1 MNIKSTTAGLIF
13 FSCKWVHHL
22 VIFDFY
28 ENDIENVFFFNF
40 FRRILLYKQHFMK
53 QLLKDTYG
61 FIFEEKLMDEIAQVS
76 LVRDFN
82 EGDVLIDFGDYIKK
96 MPLLISGAIKILR
109 EDFDE
114 GELLLYFIEKGD
126 TCAMTMACCLGDTK
140 SEIRAV
146 AETKGQVVMIPVANM
161 EEWLGKYKSW
171 RNYVF
176 NSYNNR
182 LKEMLSAIDSLAFMN
197 MDERL
202 LHYLHDKAKIN
213 NSKEIHNTHQEI
225 AYDLHTSRVVI
236 SRLLKALENDGL
248 IRLNRASI
256 ELLKGK

>member
-1 MNIKSTTAGLIF
+1 MIDILK
-13 FSCKWVHHL
+13 
-22 VIFDFY
+22 
-28 ENDIENVFFFNF
+28 EN
-40 FRRILLYKQHFMK
+40 
-53 QLLKDTYG
+53 YG
-61 FIFEEKLMDEIAQVS
+61 FIFEEKLLEEIAQAS
-76 LVRDFN
+76 TLRTFE
-82 EGDVLIDFGDYIKK
+82 EGDILIDFGDYIKF

-114 GELLLYFIEKGD
+114 GELLLYFLEKGD
-126 TCAMTMACCLGDTK
+126 TCAMTMACCLGETK

-146 AETKGQVVMIPVANM
+146 AETKGEVVMIPVAKM

-182 LKEMLSAIDSLAFMN
+182 LKEMLMAIDNLAFMN

-202 LHYLHDKAKIN
+202 YNYLLDKAQIN
-213 NSKEIHNTHQEI
+213 KTDFIQNTHQEI

-236 SRLLKALENDGL
+236 SRLLKALENEGKIKL
-248 IRLNRASI
+248 HRASI
-256 ELLKGK
+256 ELVRQ

>member
-1 MNIKSTTAGLIF
+1 
-13 FSCKWVHHL
+13 
-22 VIFDFY
+22 
-28 ENDIENVFFFNF
+28 
-40 FRRILLYKQHFMK
+40 MK
-53 QLLKDTYG
+53 DLLKQTYG
-61 FIFEEKLMDEIAQVS
+61 FIFEEALIEEIAEVS
-76 LVRDFN
+76 LLRDFS
-82 EGDVLIDFGDYIKK
+82 EGDILIDFGDYIKK
-96 MPLLISGAIKILR
+96 MPLLIEGAIKILR

-126 TCAMTMACCLGDTK
+126 TCAMTMACCMGETK

-146 AETKGQVVMIPVANM
+146 AETKGIVIMIPVHKM

-182 LKEMLSAIDSLAFMN
+182 LKEMLSAIDNLAFMK

-202 LHYLHDKAKIN
+202 LNYLFDKSKIN
-213 NSKEIHNTHQEI
+213 HSKEIHATHQEI

-236 SRLLKALENDGL
+236 SRLLKALENDNKIKL
-248 IRLNRASI
+248 HRASI
-256 ELLKGK
+256 ELLK

>member
-1 MNIKSTTAGLIF
+1 MT
-13 FSCKWVHHL
+13 
-22 VIFDFY
+22 
-28 ENDIENVFFFNF
+28 E
-40 FRRILLYKQHFMK
+40 
-53 QLLKDTYG
+53 LLKQTYG
-61 FIFEEKLMDEIAQVS
+61 YVFEEQLIEEIAMVS
-76 LVRDFN
+76 QLKEFQ
-82 EGDVLIDFGDYIKK
+82 EGDILIDFGDYIRN

-126 TCAMTMACCLGDTK
+126 TCAMTMACCIGNTK

-146 AETKGQVVMIPVANM
+146 AETKGLVIMIPVSKM
-161 EEWLGKYKSW
+161 EAWLGKYKSW

-182 LKEMLSAIDSLAFMN
+182 MKEMLSAIDSLAFKN

-202 LHYLHDKAKIN
+202 FNYLIDKSKIN
-213 NSKEIHNTHQEI
+213 NSKFIQNTHQEI

-236 SRLLKALENDGL
+236 SRLLKALENREKIKL
-248 IRLNRASI
+248 QRASI
-256 ELLKGK
+256 ELLIK

>member
-1 MNIKSTTAGLIF
+1 MLDIIK
-13 FSCKWVHHL
+13 
-22 VIFDFY
+22 
-28 ENDIENVFFFNF
+28 EN
-40 FRRILLYKQHFMK
+40 
-53 QLLKDTYG
+53 YG
-61 FIFEEKLMDEIAQVS
+61 TIFEEKLLEEIAQVAHIY
-76 LVRDFN
+76 DFK
-82 EGDVLIDFGDYIKK
+82 EGDVLIDFGDYIKN
-96 MPLLISGAIKILR
+96 MPLLLKGAIKILR

-146 AETKGQVVMIPVANM
+146 AETDVKLIMIPVNKM

-171 RNYVF
+171 RNFVF

-182 LKEMLSAIDSLAFMN
+182 LKEMLSAIDNLAFMN

-202 LHYLHDKAKIN
+202 LNYLFDKAKIN
-213 NSKEIHNTHQEI
+213 KSKEIQSTHQEI

-236 SRLLKALENDGL
+236 SRLLKALENEGR
-248 IRLNRASI
+248 IRLHRASI
-256 ELLKGK
+256 ELLTNK

>member
-1 MNIKSTTAGLIF
+1 MIDT
-13 FSCKWVHHL
+13 
-22 VIFDFY
+22 
-28 ENDIENVFFFNF
+28 
-40 FRRILLYKQHFMK
+40 
-53 QLLKDTYG
+53 LKETYG
-61 FIFEEKLMDEIAQVS
+61 YLFEEKLIEEISQVAT
-76 LVRDFN
+76 LKNFN

-96 MPLLISGAIKILR
+96 MPLLIHGAIKILR

-146 AETKGQVVMIPVANM
+146 AETNGQLVMIPVSKM

-182 LKEMLSAIDSLAFMN
+182 LKEMLTAIDNLAFMN

-202 LHYLHDKAKIN
+202 LNYLSEKSTVNKTKDIK
-213 NSKEIHNTHQEI
+213 STHQEI
-225 AYDLHTSRVVI
+225 AFDLHTSRVVV
-236 SRLLKALENDGL
+236 SRLLKALENEGR
-248 IRLNRASI
+248 IRLHRASI
-256 ELLKGK
+256 ELLNIK

>member
-1 MNIKSTTAGLIF
+1 MK
-13 FSCKWVHHL
+13 
-22 VIFDFY
+22 
-28 ENDIENVFFFNF
+28 E
-40 FRRILLYKQHFMK
+40 LLQK
-53 QLLKDTYG
+53 TYG
-61 FIFEEKLMDEIAQVS
+61 FVFEERLIEEITTVS
-76 LVRDFN
+76 LLRDFE
-82 EGDVLIDFGDYIKK
+82 EGDILIDFGDYIKK
-96 MPLLISGAIKILR
+96 IPLLLEGAIKILR

-126 TCAMTMACCLGDTK
+126 TCAMTMACCLGETK

-146 AETKGQVVMIPVANM
+146 AGTKGKVIMIPVYKM

-182 LKEMLSAIDSLAFMN
+182 LKEMLNAIDNLAFMK

-202 LHYLHDKAKIN
+202 ITYLQEKSKILQA
-213 NSKEIHNTHQEI
+213 KEIHTTHQEI

-236 SRLLKALENDGL
+236 SRLLKVLEKEGKIKL
-248 IRLNRASI
+248 HRASI
-256 ELLKGK
+256 ELK